1 MRVLLVGQG
10 FAPTVGGA
18 ETTMWHLAAG
28 LAGRGHQVH
37 CLVGGDPF
45 EPAPAASPAGV
56 SRTPLLAHGAR
67 AAVDWLAAEL
77 AMTAARFGPDL
88 VHMIDPHELGPAPAL
103 ACFRALPGLAKV
115 ATVTGLSA
123 RAAPEVMEHSWQ
135 AALYASGRLRAAL
148 PTAAAVAAVLPPGI
162 DLGANAPDGPRDPRL
177 AILQPPVVFHPARLL
192 PAKGGLT
199 GLEAF
204 ALLRGSLGSG
214 TLVLCASADTAADPA
229 TLGSYRH
236 TLETGAARLGVAA
249 ALVFVELAADQ
260 MPAAY
265 RAADLVWVP
274 TIGGQPFGLAALE
287 AMACAVPVVAA
298 SSGAL
303 RETVEPGRS
312 GLLVPPADPVALA
325 GAAAAVLS
333 DGRLRADLVAG
344 GLARAAGFDRRG
356 HARDVER
363 AYALAMAAAS
373 VA

>member
-18 ETTMWHLAAG
+18 ETTMWNLAAG

-45 EPAPAASPAGV
+45 EPAPPASPAGV
-56 SRTPLLAHGAR
+56 TR
-67 AAVDWLAAEL
+67 AAPAQLAAEL
-77 AMTAARFGPDL
+77 ALAAARFGPDL
-88 VHMIDPHELGPAPAL
+88 VHVVDPHELGPGVAA
-103 ACFRALPGLAKV
+103 ACIGAWPGVPKV
-115 ATVTGLSA
+115 ASVTGLSA
-123 RAAPEVMEHSWQ
+123 KAAAEVMDQPWQ
-135 AALYASGRLRAAL
+135 AATYASARLRAAL
-148 PTAAAVAAVLPPGI
+148 PSAAAVAAVLPPGI

-192 PAKGGLT
+192 PVKGALT

-204 ALLRGSLGSG
+204 ALARGSLGSG
-214 TLVLCASADTAADPA
+214 TLVLCASADTAAGPA
-229 TLGSYRH
+229 AVRSFRN
-236 TLETGAARLGVAA
+236 TLEARAVDLSVAA
-249 ALVFVELAADQ
+249 ALVFVELGADQ

-274 TIGGQPFGLAALE
+274 TVGGEPFGLAALE
-287 AMACAVPVVAA
+287 AMACGVPVVAA
-298 SSGAL
+298 TTGAL

-325 GAAAAVLS
+325 GAAAAVVT
-333 DGRLRADLVAG
+333 DGRLRADLITG
-344 GLARAAGFDRRG
+344 GLARAAGFDRRA

>member
-18 ETTMWHLAAG
+18 ETTIWHLAAG
-28 LAGRGHQVH
+28 LAGRGHQLH

-56 SRTPLLAHGAR
+56 TRSPA
-67 AAVDWLAAEL
+67 LAAEL
-77 AMTAARFGPDL
+77 PVVAARLGPDL
-88 VHMIDPHELGPAPAL
+88 VHVIDPHELGPELAN
-103 ACFRALPGLAKV
+103 ACFTACHGVPKV
-115 ATVTGLSA
+115 ASVTGLSA
-123 RAAPEVMEHSWQ
+123 RADPAVMGHPWQ
-135 AALYASGRLRAAL
+135 VVTYASDRLRAAL
-148 PTAAAVAAVLPPGI
+148 RSAAAVAAVLPPGI

-192 PAKGGLT
+192 PAKGALT

-229 TLGSYRH
+229 TPRSFRN
-236 TLETGAARLGVAA
+236 TLEARAVDLDVAA

-274 TIGGQPFGLAALE
+274 TVGGEPFGLAALE
-287 AMACAVPVVAA
+287 AMACGAPVVAA
-298 SSGAL
+298 STGAL

-312 GLLVPPADPVALA
+312 GLVVPAADPVALA

-333 DGRLRADLVAG
+333 DGRLRADLIAG
-344 GLARAAGFDRRG
+344 GLARAAGFDRHG

-363 AYALAMAAAS
+363 AYALALAAAS